1 MSSIKKQLKPRI
13 MFTQLKNID
22 TAFKH
27 IKLFSYLLIAACV
40 AISGFA
46 IYKSYQSSD
55 NYKNHI
61 YILANGKALEAFA
74 ADRKENIPVE
84 IRDHIK
90 VFHQDFF
97 TLEPDDKQ
105 IQATITKALY
115 LADGSANKAYNDLKE
130 AGYYNNIISGN
141 ISQTVNVDSVQV
153 DINRYPF
160 YFKCFATEK
169 LERSTATVTR
179 SLVTQGYLR
188 NVSRSDNDP
197 HGFLIEKW
205 EILNNQDINTLN
217 K

>member
-1 MSSIKKQLKPRI
+1 

-27 IKLFSYLLIAACV
+27 IKLFSYLLIGACV
-40 AISGFA
+40 LISCFA

-61 YILANGKALEAFA
+61 YILANGKALEALA
-74 ADRKENIPVE
+74 ADRKDNIPVE
-84 IRDHIK
+84 IRDHVK

-97 TLEPDDKQ
+97 SLDPDDKQ

-115 LADGSANKAYNDLKE
+115 MADVSAKKAYDNLKE
-130 AGYYNNIISGN
+130 AGYYNNIVSGN

-153 DINRYPF
+153 DINQYPF

-169 LERSTATVTR
+169 LERSTATITR

-188 NVSRSDNDP
+188 NVSRSDNNP

-205 EILNNQDINTLN
+205 EILNNQDVSTLN